1 MVLFTGVQLVYVWF
15 SVVVLAWVM
24 PSGYPPPGEVPN
36 SLQSTQEERYQA
48 SSEQSSWFK
57 NQIMYVPKQNDWPV
71 VVDPNL
77 QPWRSNSNWN

>member
-1 MVLFTGVQLVYVWF
+1 MVLITGIQLVYVWF
-15 SVVVLAWVM
+15 SVSVLAWVI
-24 PSGYPPPGEVPN
+24 PSDYHPPEGIKN
-36 SLQSTQEERYQA
+36 ISQSTQEELYQV

-57 NQIMYVPKQNDWPV
+57 QQIMFVPKKDDWPV